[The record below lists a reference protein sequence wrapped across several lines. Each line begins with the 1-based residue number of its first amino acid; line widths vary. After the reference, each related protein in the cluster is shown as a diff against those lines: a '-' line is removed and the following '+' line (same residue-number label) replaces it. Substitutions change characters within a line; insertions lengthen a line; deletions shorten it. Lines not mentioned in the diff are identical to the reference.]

1 MKNMMISCEK
11 ATMLVVK
18 SEESELPLGLKISLR
33 IHLLFCKFCKLFERQ
48 NKFISLNI
56 SKNISKNISDKTE
69 ISFTETEK
77 RNLIQK
83 LSS

>member
-56 SKNISKNISDKTE
+56 SKNISDKTE

-77 RNLIQK
+77 RNLMQK